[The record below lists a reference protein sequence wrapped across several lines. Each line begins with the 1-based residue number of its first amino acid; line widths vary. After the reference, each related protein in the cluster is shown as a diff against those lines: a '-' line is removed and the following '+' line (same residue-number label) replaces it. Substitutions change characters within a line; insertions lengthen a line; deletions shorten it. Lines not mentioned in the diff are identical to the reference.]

1 MPGRMDLN
9 LVKIKANWRK
19 SSRRLAVFSEREW
32 VNIRRLNI
40 KLAIAVLGKEGQ
52 ILSQPLP
59 IVSEV
64 TYRRM

>member
-1 MPGRMDLN
+1 MDLN